1 MFRTKSRIEIA
12 GRLNRVAF
20 VAADAVFIVAVLNMY
35 PNTQI
40 ENRKM
45 RPYDVFSPA
54 GGLKKRHSESG
65 MTFLKV

>member
-12 GRLNRVAF
+12 GRLNRVGF
-20 VAADAVFIVAVLNMY
+20 VAADAVFIVAVLNMS

-45 RPYDVFSPA
+45 RPYDIFSPA
-54 GGLKKRHSESG
+54 GGLKETSFRIRNDVS
-65 MTFLKV
+65 

>member
-12 GRLNRVAF
+12 GRLNRVWF

-40 ENRKM
+40 ENR
-45 RPYDVFSPA
+45 PVS
-54 GGLKKRHSESG
+54 LLNKKSG
-65 MTFLKV
+65 HVKNRFFLP